1 MSFLNLIIKNFQP
14 TATKKICR
22 KSKKFIKNSVLL
34 NTIEQAVNENR
45 LDILEIHGIK
55 NDDLISAC
63 FALAIVNNCN
73 IMHYIIR
80 LDLIISDVL
89 VVCKNI
95 VYENISKEFIDFAIV
110 WIEQINEYSR
120 NKATAI

>member
-1 MSFLNLIIKNFQP
+1 M
-14 TATKKICR
+14 
-22 KSKKFIKNSVLL
+22 
-34 NTIEQAVNENR
+34 
-45 LDILEIHGIK
+45 
-55 NDDLISAC
+55 ISAC